1 MHTVMKKVLDWDFDT
16 NIRSSVADVPRE
28 DIESIRDATIIT
40 SIEVEDDFISIATS
54 DADNPDQ
61 ENVVSFVPGDLV
73 EISNPLNG
81 ETVEVLDDGNTL
93 LKLFLSQFVATV
105 LSPTMIQTRSE
116 GVDSGTI
123 EVKTWTFMPEGATV
137 RTEVLRDNQL
147 YPVVSE
153 QVMARVDRNNRDRS
167 LVLGWHK

>member
-1 MHTVMKKVLDWDFDT
+1 MHTVIKKVLDWDFDAIT
-16 NIRSSVADVPRE
+16 LSSVADVPRE

-81 ETVEVLDDGNTL
+81 ETVEVLNDGNTL
-93 LKLFLSQFVATV
+93 LEQFL
-105 LSPTMIQTRSE
+105 LSLLPPCSVPR
-116 GVDSGTI
+116 
-123 EVKTWTFMPEGATV
+123 
-137 RTEVLRDNQL
+137 
-147 YPVVSE
+147 
-153 QVMARVDRNNRDRS
+153 
-167 LVLGWHK
+167 

>member
-1 MHTVMKKVLDWDFDT
+1 MHTVIKKYQIGIFDT

-81 ETVEVLDDGNTL
+81 ETVEVLDNGNTL
-93 LKLFLSQFVATV
+93 LKQFL
-105 LSPTMIQTRSE
+105 LSLLPPCSVPR
-116 GVDSGTI
+116 
-123 EVKTWTFMPEGATV
+123 
-137 RTEVLRDNQL
+137 
-147 YPVVSE
+147 
-153 QVMARVDRNNRDRS
+153 
-167 LVLGWHK
+167 